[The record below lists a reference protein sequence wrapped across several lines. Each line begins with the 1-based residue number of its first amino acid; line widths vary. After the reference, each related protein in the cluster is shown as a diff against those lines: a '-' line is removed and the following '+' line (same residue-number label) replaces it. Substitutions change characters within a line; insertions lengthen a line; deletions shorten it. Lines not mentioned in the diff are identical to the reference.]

1 MEQKIPRKFT
11 VLKVIPFELRTTNSL
26 NLEKDTCHWQS
37 MCYETSPRFTYH
49 EGRYF
54 SSQVQQSD
62 AKI

>member
-37 MCYETSPRFTYH
+37 MRYETSQDLHITKGDIFQVRF
-49 EGRYF
+49 
-54 SSQVQQSD
+54 SQSD